1 MPFLSPLV
9 AEISPAPAGLPP
21 DPDRTSRGGI
31 MVQVRRRVEQSAARC
46 ANSSGFQHLAGP
58 ERNGELSRGGPAVPG
73 CYASTA

>member
-1 MPFLSPLV
+1 
-9 AEISPAPAGLPP
+9 
-21 DPDRTSRGGI
+21 

-46 ANSSGFQHLAGP
+46 ANSSGFQHLSGH